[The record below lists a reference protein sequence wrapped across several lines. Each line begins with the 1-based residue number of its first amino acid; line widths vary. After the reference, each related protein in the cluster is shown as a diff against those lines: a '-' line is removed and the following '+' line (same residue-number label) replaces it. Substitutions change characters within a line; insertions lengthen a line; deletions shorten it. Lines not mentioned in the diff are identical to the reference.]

1 MKKLIS
7 LLGLTFI
14 AMSIQANDNNTYT
27 PLEYPTLFL
36 LQWTYNCSQQMKSN
50 YTVRG
55 FPQHMALQLSIE
67 HCSCVID
74 EFRKDFKMSQI
85 QTMEFSQRAAVAEI
99 YAGNCLGVSKNM

>member
-36 LQWTYNCSQQMKSN
+36 LQWTYNCSQQMKGN

-55 FPQHMALQLSIE
+55 FPQQMALQLSIE

-99 YAGNCLGVSKNM
+99 YAGNCLGVSNRM